1 MENGEETTSK
11 SVNVVERNKGTGT
24 LCEGVVNSRTGV
36 GVVPMSS
43 KSCEILQKRLKL
55 HIASLN
61 IGTMHARDSEVVET
75 LARRG
80 IDICA
85 VQETCWRG
93 CSRMITGTHCR

>member
-1 MENGEETTSK
+1 M
-11 SVNVVERNKGTGT
+11 R
-24 LCEGVVNSRTGV
+24 
-36 GVVPMSS
+36 S

-80 IDICA
+80 MKS
-85 VQETCWRG
+85 VQSKKHAGEVAQE
-93 CSRMITGTHCR
+93 

>member
-1 MENGEETTSK
+1 M
-11 SVNVVERNKGTGT
+11 R
-24 LCEGVVNSRTGV
+24 
-36 GVVPMSS
+36 S

-75 LARRG
+75 LARR

-85 VQETCWRG
+85 VQETCPRG